1 MGASWGLGGL
11 LETVLRPL
19 GGLLG
24 LLEGLLGLLG
34 ASSGGR
40 LEFSVRVPPLGPL
53 WGASWGSTWT
63 CLSLLIRSELESLRS
78 STGSF
83 PSHFLKKSFKN

>member
-1 MGASWGLGGL
+1 MGASQDDDGVGTDDDAEESWEPLASFG
-11 LETVLRPL
+11 PL

-24 LLEGLLGLLG
+24 ASWGFLEASWGLLG

-53 WGASWGSTWT
+53 LGPSWGSLG
-63 CLSLLIRSELESLRS
+63 LSWAPL
-78 STGSF
+78 GPF
-83 PSHFLKKSFKN
+83 